1 MTAEDYKI
9 VSGIRVT
16 EAFASPQAFASTWDQ
31 ISRKPK
37 SEIFKYEV
45 QEATP
50 GLSGAIFTDDIDL
63 LMGEVL
69 NRQIITQIEDV
80 RVGRQCVPIIQVSG
94 SIESWLKEYGFEANR
109 VEQGAE
115 IPIAK
120 LRHAKVHLELRK
132 WGVRAV
138 ATYEAIADNQFGMF
152 ERHINQAVVAMAR
165 YEDKHIMTT
174 LNAGVP
180 DGSSITGTKET
191 NHTFASPD
199 TNLTWDLFVKA
210 YMSIKNEGLN
220 PKKAIFHPYQAAQML
235 RLEEYRNMTS
245 GHGEFV
251 VMDGNIRKVMES
263 GQLPGVLGLDFLVTA
278 NQTAGKILMLD
289 DANYGIYAE
298 RQPLLTESDTDI
310 VRQVKTTAMTQ
321 RGGCGIINN
330 DGGAH
335 LTNLKLSL

>member
-1 MTAEDYKI
+1 MKAEDYKI
-9 VSGIRVT
+9 VSGIRT
-16 EAFASPQAFASTWDQ
+16 NEAFASPQAFAETWNQ
-31 ISRKPK
+31 ISKKPK
-37 SEIFKYEV
+37 SESFQYQL

-69 NRQIITQIEDV
+69 NRQIISQVEDA

-94 SIESWLKEYGFEANR
+94 NIESWLKEYGFEANR

-115 IPIAK
+115 IPTAK
-120 LRHAKVHLELRK
+120 LRHEKVHLEVRK
-132 WGVRAV
+132 WGVRAL
-138 ATYEAIADNQFGMF
+138 ATYESIADNQFGMY
-152 ERHINQAVVAMAR
+152 ERHVNQAVIAMAR

-180 DGSSITGTKET
+180 DGSSITGTKEN

-199 TNLTWDLFVKA
+199 TNLTWDLFVKS
-210 YMSIKNEGLN
+210 YMAIRNEGLN
-220 PKKAIFHPYQAAQML
+220 PGKAVFHPYQAAQML
-235 RLEEYRNMTS
+235 RLEEYRNMTA

-251 VMDGNIRKVMES
+251 VLDGNIRRVMET
-263 GQLPGVLGLDFLVTA
+263 GQLPPVLGLDLLVTP

-289 DANYGIYAE
+289 VNNYGIYAE

-310 VRQVKTTAMTQ
+310 VRQMRTTAMTQ

-330 DGGAH
+330 DGASH
-335 LTNLKLSL
+335 ITNLSLSL